1 MKQTLLFTTI
11 LLLSTITATA
21 KIWYVGQWTGK
32 PTEDVKTTIADAY
45 AAAAEN
51 DTVWIASGAYTVP
64 SITLSKSKVNMYGSF
79 AGTEN
84 SVDER
89 AKTPGGKAWE
99 FANPTV
105 FNNSEAQIFNGN
117 GTNSIAADGIIFDGQ
132 KVPGRRAMQLISANT
147 STSHRISN
155 CIIKNYLIS
164 GDGAGMNIRCKAEI
178 YDCLITGCENTANGG
193 GGAYFDYAVTMYRC
207 EITGNKSG
215 NNGGGVQANGLQG
228 VISIYNCRFENNTA
242 VNAGGGLYGTQLQMH
257 DCIIVNNT
265 GGTGG
270 GIAFDARKASSVW
283 NVTIAGNRATK
294 TGGAGG
300 VSFYENT
307 THASAANVN
316 LNVGNTILWNNLSD
330 DGQVLHCVNAA
341 GDNSGRT
348 NGKIQYSIVDRTDYP
363 CLTFADNVTET
374 DSAAIFAVG
383 WVTAET
389 APTVDAGSTGVA
401 LMPETDYAGNTR
413 VVGAS
418 VDIGPYENQT
428 GTPWVNPNIETFDAM
443 MEIIRNIKEGDIDA
457 AALSASLPEYNL
469 AGVCNVAAGGNGFFP
484 DIDYSDTQGNA
495 YNWKATRHLDRLINM
510 AYVYTMDGSSKK
522 GDTQLYSTIV
532 AGINAWMN
540 SHPSACSNWWYNQ
553 IAEPQRLGTLLI
565 QMRKGAVPLAES
577 VEQPVL
583 TRMLNASLSGYPGQG
598 NATSSSNIT
607 NVAEHCI
614 YSALLTYDEGRLIT
628 MFNDFVYPA
637 VKISDGTTADGIK
650 ADQSH
655 IMHDRVLYIGGYGE
669 ELIKNV
675 TFFSLFTAGTKYAM
689 PAEKTA
695 ILSDFIRNTWQKTI
709 RGRYMLWDVT
719 GRGVSRITEM
729 DKLGAVVYPERMKV
743 IDPTHA
749 DEYDDAIKRILGEQ
763 PASYN
768 IQPLSRQHFIADHTL
783 HIRPQYT
790 FDVNFVS
797 TRTRR
802 IEWGNGE
809 NKKALYMSDGCTNIV
824 RRGDEYATIQGTWNW
839 ARIPGITCL
848 QTPEQATLNPG
859 STTSVTG
866 TSTFAG
872 GVTDSL
878 YSVTA
883 YSYPNTRVNLSANK
897 SWFMFDDEIVCL
909 GNSITAASG
918 NGAYDANTTLN
929 QCNLRGGVTVS
940 ENGTDAALLTSTGEH
955 PYADAPKWV
964 LHDSIGYVFPA
975 GGNIVVSNKEQQG
988 NWYDI
993 NNNGTNAAVS
1003 RDIFSLW
1010 FNHGKNAANTS
1021 YSYIIVPNKSVAG
1034 MQNYY
1039 AAANVEILANTDS
1052 VQAVYHKQLKIYGL
1066 VFFKPATFVSEELTI
1081 TAGSGCVLLVKDA
1094 GQASIKLHVSD
1105 PQRQASPVK
1114 LGVKTPL
1121 LSAMK
1126 AVTYTSP
1133 ASPYQGLS
1141 LAFTVNEDS
1150 PEYTGKDVL
1159 LDRSD
1164 WTITASSTGPVD
1176 ATVAPLGDNPGYII
1190 DGDNITA
1197 FLFVKPGKSYGGIT
1211 VAADE
1216 EASFTIDL
1224 KDTVDMT
1231 YLLYRHRD
1239 YNNTYAYL
1247 RVNKASFYGRNSETD
1262 TWETIAGNFGVATDV
1277 TEVRIDFQEK
1287 VSYRYVKF
1295 VMEEWDTTNGNTIQV
1310 SEFNL
1315 GNTVT
1320 PVVTGGIHWS
1330 AGNNLQQ
1337 PGIYPNPVKAGQ
1349 PFTVHADDDFSGA
1362 AARVYNLWGAKV
1374 LESRLENNRAEMTIG
1389 KPGVYF
1395 ISVEKNG
1402 KALTAKVLVK

>member
-1 MKQTLLFTTI
+1 MWIRLFCMMLFTM
-11 LLLSTITATA
+11 LMQTASA
-21 KIWYVGQWTGK
+21 KIWYVGAWTGK
-32 PTEDVKTTIADAY
+32 PAEDVKTDVAEAY
-45 AAAAEN
+45 SAATNN
-51 DTVWIASGAYTVP
+51 DTVWIAGGSYTVP
-64 SITLSKSKVNMYGSF
+64 SITLSKSKVNIYGSF

-84 SVDER
+84 NANER

-105 FNNSEAQIFNGN
+105 LNNSEAQIFNGS
-117 GTNSIAADGIIFDGQ
+117 GANSIAADGIVFDGQ
-132 KVPGRRAMQLISANT
+132 KTLGRRAMQLISANT
-147 STSHRISN
+147 TTSHRISN
-155 CIIKNYLIS
+155 CIIRNYLMN
-164 GDGAGMNIRCKAEI
+164 GDGAGMNIRCKADI
-178 YDCLITGCENTANGG
+178 YDCLITGNENTANGG
-193 GGAYFDYAVTMYRC
+193 GGAYFDYAVTMYSC
-207 EITGNKSG
+207 EITDNKSG
-215 NNGGGVQANGLQG
+215 NNGGGVKANGLQG
-228 VISIYNCRFENNTA
+228 IISIYNCRFENNTA
-242 VNAGGGLYGTQLQMH
+242 TNAGGGLYGTQLQMH

-316 LNVGNTILWNNLSD
+316 LNVTNSILWNNRSAE
-330 DGQVLHCVNAA
+330 GQPAECVNVA
-341 GDNSGRT
+341 GNASNRT
-348 NGKIQYSIVDRTDYP
+348 NGKIGYCIIDRTDYSN
-363 CLTFADNVTET
+363 LTFTENVIET
-374 DSAAIFAVG
+374 DSAAIFHTD

-389 APTVDAGSTGVA
+389 APTVDAGSISAAV
-401 LMPETDYAGNTR
+401 MPQTDYAGNPR
-413 VVGAS
+413 VIGAS
-418 VDIGPYENQT
+418 VDIGPYENQS
-428 GTPWVNPNIETFDAM
+428 GTPWVNPNVETFDTM
-443 MEIIRNIKEGDIDA
+443 MEIIRNVKEGDINV

-510 AYVYTMDGSSKK
+510 AYVYTMDASTRK
-522 GDTQLYSTIV
+522 GDAQLYSAIV
-532 AGINAWMN
+532 AGINAWIQ

-583 TRMLNASLSGYPGQG
+583 NRMLNASLSGYPGTG

-614 YSALLTYDEGRLIT
+614 YSALLSYDEGRLLT
-628 MFNDFVYPA
+628 MLNDFVYPS

-655 IMHDRVLYIGGYGE
+655 IMHERVLYIGGYGE

-675 TFFSLFTAGTKYAM
+675 TFFSVFTSGTKYAM

-695 ILSDFIRNTWQKTI
+695 ILSDFIRNSWQKAI

-719 GRGVSRITEM
+719 GRGVSRNGEM
-729 DKLGAVVYPERMKV
+729 DKLGSVVYPERMKA
-743 IDPTHA
+743 IDPAHA
-749 DEYDDAIKRILGEQ
+749 GEYDAAIKRIRGEQ

-768 IQPLSRQHFIADHTL
+768 IEPLSRQHFISDHTL

-848 QTPEQATLNPG
+848 QTTEQATLNPG

-883 YSYPNTRVNLSANK
+883 YSYPNALVNLSANK

-918 NGAYDANTTLN
+918 YGDYDANTTPN
-929 QCNLRGGVTVS
+929 QCNLHGDVTVS
-940 ENGTDAALLTSTGEH
+940 ENGTGVASLTSTGEH
-955 PYADAPKWV
+955 SYATAPQWV

-993 NNNGTNAAVS
+993 NNNGTDADVS

-1010 FNHGKNAANTS
+1010 FNHGKNAANAS
-1021 YSYIIVPNKSVAG
+1021 YSYIIVPNKSVAD
-1034 MQNYY
+1034 MQDYY

-1052 VQAVYHKQLKIYGL
+1052 MQVVYHKQLKIYGL
-1066 VFFKPATFVSEELTI
+1066 VFFKPATFASEELTI
-1081 TAGSGCVLLVKDA
+1081 TAASGCVLLVKDA
-1094 GQASIKLHVSD
+1094 DKANVKIHVSD

-1121 LSAMK
+1121 LSGTK

-1141 LAFTVNEDS
+1141 LAFTVNDAS
-1150 PEYTGKDVL
+1150 PEYVGKDVL

-1164 WTITASSTGPVD
+1164 WTIVTSSEGPDD
-1176 ATVAPLGDNPGYII
+1176 ATVGGTQPEYII
-1190 DGDNITA
+1190 DGNTTTA
-1197 FLFVKPGKSYGGIT
+1197 FLFVKPGKTYGGIT
-1211 VAADE
+1211 VAADAE
-1216 EASFTIDL
+1216 VSFTIDL
-1224 KDTVDMT
+1224 KKSCDMT

-1239 YNNTYAYL
+1239 YSNTTSYL
-1247 RVNKASFYGRNSETD
+1247 RATKASFYGKNDEAD
-1262 TWETIAGNFGVATDV
+1262 NYQPIAEHFVMATDV
-1277 TEVRIDFQEK
+1277 AEVRIDFPEK
-1287 VSYRYVKF
+1287 VSFRYVKF
-1295 VMEEWDTTNGNTIQV
+1295 VFEEWDTANGSTIQT

-1315 GNTVT
+1315 GNTLTSGTSTGLKQT
-1320 PVVTGGIHWS
+1320 PGAVASPVR
-1330 AGNNLQQ
+1330 
-1337 PGIYPNPVKAGQ
+1337 IYPNPVKAGQ
-1349 PFTVHADDDFSGA
+1349 PFTVYLGDELANSEVRIYSVSGTK
-1362 AARVYNLWGAKV
+1362 W
-1374 LESRLENNRAEMTIG
+1374 LERKMTG
-1389 KPGVYF
+1389 SF
-1395 ISVEKNG
+1395 IEPVIHRQGLYIIEVKKDEKRYISKIVIN
-1402 KALTAKVLVK
+1402 